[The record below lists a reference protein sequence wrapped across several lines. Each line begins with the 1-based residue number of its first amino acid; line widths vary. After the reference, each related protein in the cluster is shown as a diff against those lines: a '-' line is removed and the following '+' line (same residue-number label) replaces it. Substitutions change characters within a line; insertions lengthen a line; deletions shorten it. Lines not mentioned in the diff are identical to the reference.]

1 MVAITINQ
9 VKYLDIYEFVKQ
21 AKLLGANEKYAEF
34 EARQIETSI
43 EVAVEQIRKEL
54 KSNELITKS
63 DLEIT
68 KLSLQ
73 KDIADAKLE
82 LQKEISNT
90 RIQTLIWIGV
100 NTAFILGIMAK
111 GFHWW

>member
-1 MVAITINQ
+1 M
-9 VKYLDIYEFVKQ
+9 
-21 AKLLGANEKYAEF
+21 
-34 EARQIETSI
+34 
-43 EVAVEQIRKEL
+43 
-54 KSNELITKS
+54 TKS

-82 LQKEISNT
+82 LQKEISST
-90 RIQTLIWIGV
+90 RIQTLIWIGL

-111 GFHWW
+111 